1 MNALTARYQANQDT
15 VQSLMRRRAD
25 LLSTN
30 TDQVSEINALR
41 SSNMRMA
48 RFAPDVETSR
58 VNFKRLADENI
69 KLQMESNPNRI
80 DNLVN
85 KIKAL
90 RRDVRAG
97 MKTD

>member
-1 MNALTARYQANQDT
+1 
-15 VQSLMRRRAD
+15 MRRRAD

-58 VNFKRLADENI
+58 VNFKRLADEN
-69 KLQMESNPNRI
+69 LQLKM
-80 DNLVN
+80 
-85 KIKAL
+85 
-90 RRDVRAG
+90 
-97 MKTD
+97 